1 MYYSTCK
8 ENEIMYVDLHKLSV
22 VMAKDVLTKSVLLAP
37 SDVKEIVVIHGYH
50 RGTELQQMVRKDFK
64 CKKVARKYL
73 SLNQGITVLIMAQ
86 WKDII

>member
-22 VMAKDVLTKSVLLAP
+22 VMAKDHLTKCVLLAP
-37 SDVKEIVVIHGYH
+37 SSVKEIVVIHGYH
-50 RGTELQQMVRKDFK
+50 SGNELQQMVRKDFK

-73 SLNQGITVLIMAQ
+73 SMNQGITSLALAQ
-86 WKDII
+86 

>member
-22 VMAKDVLTKSVLLAP
+22 VTAKDVLTKSVLLAP

-50 RGTELQQMVRKDFK
+50 RGTELQQMVRKD
-64 CKKVARKYL
+64 
-73 SLNQGITVLIMAQ
+73 
-86 WKDII
+86 